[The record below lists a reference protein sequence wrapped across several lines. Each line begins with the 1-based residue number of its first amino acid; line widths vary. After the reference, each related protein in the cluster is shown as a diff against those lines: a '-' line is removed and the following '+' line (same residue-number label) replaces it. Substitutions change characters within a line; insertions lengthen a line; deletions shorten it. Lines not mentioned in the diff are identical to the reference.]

1 MAQAEVRLLNIAEI
15 DQQVFTRWD
24 ITGYQVTRNLL
35 SNELTGTPE
44 IVGDHLTF
52 PPGFVHH
59 MHRHPHADMVV
70 IPLSG
75 SVQLLGESGDPVE
88 VSPGHVLVIPRDN
101 WHEVRN
107 VGTVD
112 CQVLHFY
119 SGVGSVDDIGYEA
132 YDKQCGAAGSLQHTK
147 GTGACT

>member
-1 MAQAEVRLLNIAEI
+1 MAEAPVRLLDIAEVE
-15 DQQVFTRWD
+15 QHVFTRWD
-24 ITGYQVTRNLL
+24 ITGHQVNRHLL
-35 SNELTGTPE
+35 SKELTGTPE
-44 IVGDHLTF
+44 LVLDHITF

-59 MHRHPHADMVV
+59 MHRHPHADIIV
-70 IPLSG
+70 IPCSG
-75 SVQLLGESGDPVE
+75 SVQFVTDSGEPVE
-88 VSPGHVLVIPRDN
+88 VSPGRVLVIPRDN

-132 YDKQCGAAGSLQHTK
+132 YDKQCGAAGSLRHTK
-147 GTGACT
+147 GDSAWT